1 MKDKGKRPSTI
12 LIIDDNQELTQL
24 ISAAFISEGMQTK
37 VVRSA
42 AALRTLLFSAEPFD
56 LVLLDL
62 GLPDADG
69 RDVYPL
75 LKQNPATAAAPVIVF
90 SGEDDIGRRV
100 QLLGLGADD
109 YLVKPCSL
117 NELMARVSIH
127 IQLNQLR
134 QAKKEADTQLKIQVA
149 ANKQLFKV
157 EQSRRKQA
165 EQLYHMSQIIS
176 ASLDSDEVFESA
188 MDTLRALFDVQ
199 SGSIALVEK
208 ESGKLAFV
216 SSLDQ
221 SPLLKQARLSIDQGV
236 AGYVFREGKALFVN
250 DAQNDPRFYKNLDR
264 VTGVTTHSL
273 LCAPLIARSRTIGVV
288 ELLNKRSGKFTQND
302 LTLLSTLATSIA
314 VAIDN
319 VRLYQEQAHLI
330 QQLTLSQEQLLQSE
344 KMSATGRLAASLAH
358 EINNPLQAIHSCLQ
372 LTLQFDLT
380 PEKRAEY
387 LWMASEEVE
396 RLMDIGSR
404 ILEFARPSSG
414 TYELVQVNRIIDQ
427 VMNLAHK
434 HLEHHHWQIHR
445 DLASDL
451 MLIQAIPDQLA
462 QVFFSIM
469 LNAFDAMPDCG
480 DLTIKTQMCGDW
492 VEIRFQDTG
501 IGMTSTEQERVFE
514 PFFTTKESR
523 SGLNLA
529 ISYGIIKN
537 HHGTIQV
544 ESQVG
549 SGSTFTVRLPRA

>member
-12 LIIDDNQELTQL
+12 LIIDDSQELTQL
-24 ISAAFISEGMQTK
+24 ISAAFISEGMQPK
-37 VVRSA
+37 VARSA

-69 RDVYPL
+69 RDIYPL
-75 LKQNPATAAAPVIVF
+75 LKQSPATSAAPVIVF

-100 QLLGLGADD
+100 QLLGMGADD

-117 NELMARVSIH
+117 DELLARVSIH

-134 QAKKEADTQLKIQVA
+134 QAKKEADTQLRIQVA
-149 ANKQLFKV
+149 ANKRLFQV

-221 SPLLKQARLSIDQGV
+221 SPSLKQARLSIDQGV

-250 DAQNDPRFYKNLDR
+250 DAQNDPRFYKNLDH

-273 LCAPLIARSRTIGVV
+273 LCAPLIARSRTIGVI

-302 LTLLSTLATSIA
+302 LALLSTLATAVA

-396 RLMDIGSR
+396 RLMVIGSR

-414 TYELVQVNRIIDQ
+414 TYELIQVNRIIDQ

-451 MLIQAIPDQLA
+451 MFIQAIPDQLA